1 MTAMLTRHF
10 RPSSPL
16 LALALP
22 LTFALFAAL
31 VGGCQLAQPS
41 QPVDF
46 YLLGQAE
53 PIPEAAPAGTSDPV
67 PGGRIVIAEIAMP
80 AYLER
85 REIALRRSAV
95 EVEYRALA
103 FWAEPLSEGIHR
115 ELRRAL
121 ATLTGQTVVSDT
133 LGLTEADR
141 QLFVTFERF
150 DAQADGVAV
159 LEAQLTVRSA
169 GLTRHR
175 DFSAAAEINGVGV
188 AAEAEALSRLLHRLA
203 EAAVPLL

>member
-1 MTAMLTRHF
+1 MTAMLTPLF
-10 RPSSPL
+10 RLSSQLLP
-16 LALALP
+16 LALVA
-22 LTFALFAAL
+22 TL
-31 VGGCQLAQPS
+31 VVGCQLAQPS

-53 PIPEAAPAGTSDPV
+53 PAPDTPLAGSSSPTV
-67 PGGRIVIAEIAMP
+67 GERIVIAEIAVP

-85 REIALRRSAV
+85 REIALRRSPV
-95 EVEYRALA
+95 EVQYRALA
-103 FWAEPLSEGIHR
+103 LWAEPLSEGIHR

-121 ATLTGQTVVSDT
+121 AALTGQTVVSGPIRLAET
-133 LGLTEADR
+133 DR

-150 DAQADGVAV
+150 DAQADGLAV

-175 DFSAAAEINGVGV
+175 DFSAQAEITGAGV
-188 AAEAEALSRLLHRLA
+188 AAEAEALSELLHALA